1 MNKTIAALLALQ
13 CRFCVAVTGRGRRH
27 QPTVDKSPLD
37 SPLTPCYN
45 KSASGDAPRQ
55 TSPDCR
61 RGGQL

>member
-13 CRFCVAVTGRGRRH
+13 CRFCVAVTGRDGAASTNGR
-27 QPTVDKSPLD
+27 QKPLD
-37 SPLTPCYN
+37 NPFAACYN